1 MNFAQS
7 FGESLKSLPID
18 NKNIEIPNNT
28 VELVTN
34 IFSNL
39 KQQPQTQ
46 QQSQTKE
53 NYDNTQPQKNG
64 QLNTPLK
71 SNKPSVFVILKIS
84 AILVI
89 THIILSLEVTKNL
102 LSKLTEN
109 TVYTYAITSII
120 FLMVV
125 FFSLK
130 TMI

>member
-7 FGESLKSLPID
+7 FGESLKSLPVD

-39 KQQPQTQ
+39 KQQPQTKENFNNTQ
-46 QQSQTKE
+46 QQPQQ
-53 NYDNTQPQKNG
+53 QPQTQSQQKN
-64 QLNTPLK
+64 
-71 SNKPSVFVILKIS
+71 NKVSVFVILKIS

-89 THIILSLEVTKNL
+89 THIILSLEITKTL

-120 FLMVV
+120 FLMVA

-130 TMI
+130 TFI

>member
-1 MNFAQS
+1 M
-7 FGESLKSLPID
+7 E
-18 NKNIEIPNNT
+18 
-28 VELVTN
+28 
-34 IFSNL
+34 
-39 KQQPQTQ
+39 
-46 QQSQTKE
+46 KE

-64 QLNTPLK
+64 QPNTQVK